1 MSRSE
6 LDQPTFPPTQLQG
19 REMSD
24 LYGFDGL
31 NSLWRR
37 VAVTPA
43 GALIVA
49 TGGDISE
56 LDDNDIAQGQSTGF
70 EITIGYINDGTKWIR
85 QQGGVDNTPAPASP
99 QGGFSAGVVRAALP
113 VYADGDVSL
122 FNFNTSGQLMV
133 DAEGITEGDDN
144 SIAPGQTSS
153 LNIPLNYIYNGTDW
167 IRQMGGVDNA
177 PAAVSPQGS
186 FIAGIS
192 RTGVLPI
199 YADGDVV
206 IPSCDVNG
214 RLLTFSSAASGTVI
228 TTPADTAV
236 AIAATVALPVPP
248 VAPATTRMTVQNV
261 GPAGSFLRVREV
273 GAGAGRGVLLGRFSS
288 VTYGG
293 PGGSIA
299 ALEVED
305 VSGAVTGIPVATSA
319 MIEFERV

>member
-6 LDQPTFPPTQLQG
+6 LDQPTFPPSQFQQ

-31 NSLWRR
+31 NSVWRR

-43 GALIVA
+43 GALVVA

-56 LDDNDIAQGQSTGF
+56 LDDNDIAQGQTTGF

-99 QGGFSAGVVRAALP
+99 QGGFGAGVVRAALP

-144 SIAPGQTSS
+144 SIASGQTSS
-153 LNIPLNYIYNGTDW
+153 LNIPLNYVFNGTDW

-177 PAAVSPQGS
+177 PAAGSPQGT
-186 FIAGIS
+186 FIAGVA
-192 RTGVLPI
+192 RAALPV

-206 IPSCDVNG
+206 IPAFDTSG
-214 RLLTFSSAASGTVI
+214 RLIVSPSAPVGTVI

-261 GPAGSFLRVREV
+261 GPAGSFIRVREV

-288 VTYGG
+288 VSYGG

-319 MIEFERV
+319 MIEFERA